1 MSATIVQSGTYL
13 LEIGTGNIINQFT
26 LNSATLGVLDVN
38 QLEGEDEFADI
49 TAYADTIDYRRG
61 RQRVVDQQ
69 NQAGLLNFRMADNVA
84 SGNLNP
90 LYSGSTFWSTSEGVP
105 GLAPMRPVRLSRSG
119 VYLFKGRVTSYT
131 YEYQLG
137 GLDLV
142 NVHCADN
149 QLLLG
154 QAIMPAAATTAE
166 LSGTR
171 VTAILDKT
179 SVSYP
184 ATTRS
189 IATGTVTLGAF
200 AIETDTSASS
210 YLQRVVEAEQ
220 GRLFVSRSGVL
231 TFQNRI
237 GSTLTAP
244 TVLFS
249 DAGQIPYNEVSI
261 DFDQT
266 NVVNRAAVTIEG
278 GTEQVSSNAAS
289 QARYFVQAV
298 GIADSL
304 LSTNAQASTLA
315 DYLLVPLPQPRYSR
329 LGTSFALLTDA
340 QRTTVAALE
349 IGDTIQ
355 VTKAMLAGG
364 SITQVLAIEGIDAT
378 ITVSGGHSVTLY
390 TSPQVVLSTF
400 ILDDPA
406 YGILSTTN
414 ALG

>member
-1 MSATIVQSGTYL
+1 M
-13 LEIGTGNIINQFT
+13 GTGNLLNVFT
-26 LNSATLGVLDVN
+26 LNSATLGVLDSDI
-38 QLEGEDEFADI
+38 LEGEPEFADI
-49 TAYADTIDYRRG
+49 TSYADTITYRRG

-84 SGNLNP
+84 GGNLNP

-137 GLDLV
+137 GLDEV
-142 NVHCADN
+142 NVHCSDD

-154 QAIMPAAATTAE
+154 QAVLPAAATSAQ
-166 LSGTR
+166 LSGAR
-171 VTAILDKT
+171 VTAILDNAA
-179 SVSYP
+179 VAYP
-184 ATTRS
+184 TTRS
-189 IATGTVTLGAF
+189 IATGTVTLGAY
-200 AIETDTSASS
+200 AIGTDTSASS

-237 GSTLTAP
+237 GSTLAAP
-244 TVLFS
+244 TATFS
-249 DAGQIPYNEVSI
+249 DAGDIPYNEVSI

-278 GTEQVSSNAAS
+278 GIEQVSANAAS
-289 QARYFVQAV
+289 QATYFVQAV
-298 GIADSL
+298 GISDSL
-304 LSTNAQASTLA
+304 LSTNAQALTLA
-315 DYLLVPLPQPRYSR
+315 DYLLEPYPQPRYSQ
-329 LGTSFALLTDA
+329 LGTSFALLTDP

-364 SITQVLAIEGIDAT
+364 SITQTLAIEGIDAT
-378 ITVSGGHSVTLY
+378 ITVSGGHAVTLY
-390 TSPQVVLSTF
+390 TSPQVVLNF
-400 ILDDPA
+400 LILDDPA

-414 ALG
+414 ALS

>member
-1 MSATIVQSGTYL
+1 MSATIVQSGSYL
-13 LEIGTGNIINQFT
+13 LEIGTGNLLNVFT
-26 LNSATLGVLDVN
+26 LNSATLGVLDSDI
-38 QLEGEDEFADI
+38 LEGEPEFADI
-49 TAYADTIDYRRG
+49 TSYADTITFRRG

-84 SGNLNP
+84 GGNLNP

-137 GLDLV
+137 GLDEV
-142 NVHCADN
+142 NVHCSDD

-154 QAIMPAAATTAE
+154 QAVLPAAATLSQ
-166 LSGTR
+166 LSGAR
-171 VTAILDKT
+171 VTAILDNAA
-179 SVSYP
+179 VAYP
-184 ATTRS
+184 TTRS
-189 IATGTVTLGAF
+189 IATGTVTLGAY
-200 AIETDTSASS
+200 AIGTDTSASS

-237 GSTLTAP
+237 GSTLAAP
-244 TVLFS
+244 TAIFS
-249 DAGQIPYNEVSI
+249 DAGDIPYNEVSI

-278 GTEQVSSNAAS
+278 GIEQVSANAAS
-289 QARYFVQAV
+289 QVTYFVQAV
-298 GIADSL
+298 GISDSL
-304 LSTNAQASTLA
+304 LSTDAQALTLA
-315 DYLLVPLPQPRYSR
+315 TYLLEPYPQPRYSR
-329 LGTSFALLTDA
+329 LGTSFALLTDP

-364 SITQVLAIEGIDAT
+364 SITQTLAIEGIDAT
-378 ITVSGGHSVTLY
+378 ITVSGGHAVTLY
-390 TSPQVVLSTF
+390 TSPQVVLNF
-400 ILDDPA
+400 LILDDPA

-414 ALG
+414 ALT

>member
-1 MSATIVQSGTYL
+1 MSATIVQSGSYL
-13 LEIGTGNIINQFT
+13 LEMGTGNLLNVFT
-26 LNSATLGVLDVN
+26 LNSATLGVLDSDI
-38 QLEGEDEFADI
+38 LEGEPEFADI
-49 TAYADTIDYRRG
+49 TSYADTITYRRG

-84 SGNLNP
+84 GGNLNP

-137 GLDLV
+137 GLDEV
-142 NVHCADN
+142 NVHCSDD

-154 QAIMPAAATTAE
+154 QAVLPAGATSSQ
-166 LSGTR
+166 LSGAR
-171 VTAILDKT
+171 VSAILDNAA
-179 SVSYP
+179 VAYP
-184 ATTRS
+184 TTRS
-189 IATGTVTLGAF
+189 IATGTVTLGAY
-200 AIETDTSASS
+200 AIGTDTSASS

-237 GSTLTAP
+237 GSTLAAP
-244 TVLFS
+244 TATFS

-278 GTEQVSSNAAS
+278 GTEQVDANAAS
-289 QARYFVQAV
+289 QVTYFVQAV
-298 GIADSL
+298 GISDSL
-304 LSTNAQASTLA
+304 LSTNAQALTLA
-315 DYLLVPLPQPRYSR
+315 TYLLEPYPQPRYSQ
-329 LGTSFALLTDA
+329 LGTSFALLTDP

-364 SITQVLAIEGIDAT
+364 SITQTLAIEGIDAT

-390 TSPQVVLSTF
+390 TSPQVVLNF
-400 ILDDPA
+400 LILDDPA

-414 ALG
+414 ALS

>member
-13 LEIGTGNIINQFT
+13 LEIGTGNIVNQFT
-26 LNSATLGVLDVN
+26 LNSATLGILDTSI
-38 QLEGEDEFADI
+38 LEGEPEFADI
-49 TAYADTIDYRRG
+49 TAYADSIDYRRG

-84 SGNLNP
+84 GGNLNP

-142 NVHCADN
+142 NVHCSDD

-154 QAIMPAAATTAE
+154 QAILPAAATSSQ
-166 LSGTR
+166 LSGAR
-171 VTAILDKT
+171 VTAILDNAA
-179 SVSYP
+179 VAYP
-184 ATTRS
+184 TTRS
-189 IATGTVTLGAF
+189 ISAGTVTVGAF
-200 AIETDTSASS
+200 AIEADTSASS

-231 TFQNRI
+231 TFQDRI
-237 GSTLTAP
+237 GSTLAAATA
-244 TVLFS
+244 VFS

-261 DFDQT
+261 EFDQT

-278 GTEQVSSNAAS
+278 GTEQIAADAPS
-289 QARYFVQAV
+289 QALYFVQAV

-304 LSTNAQASTLA
+304 LSTDGQASTLA
-315 DYLLVPLPQPRYSR
+315 DYLLEPYPQPRYSR
-329 LGTSFALLTDA
+329 LGTTFSLLSDA

-364 SITQVLAIEGIDAT
+364 SITQTLAIEGIDAT
-378 ITVSGGHSVTLY
+378 ITVSGGHSVTFY

-400 ILDDPA
+400 ILNDPA

>member
-13 LEIGTGNIINQFT
+13 LEIGTGNIINKFT

-38 QLEGEDEFADI
+38 KLEGEDEFADI

-200 AIETDTSASS
+200 AITTDTSASA

-315 DYLLVPLPQPRYSR
+315 DYLLVPYPQPRYSR

>member
-1 MSATIVQSGTYL
+1 MSATIVQSGSYL
-13 LEIGTGNIINQFT
+13 LEMGTGNLLNVFT
-26 LNSATLGVLDVN
+26 LNSATLGVLDSDI
-38 QLEGEDEFADI
+38 LEGEPEFADI
-49 TAYADTIDYRRG
+49 TSYADTIAYRRG

-84 SGNLNP
+84 GGNLNP
-90 LYSGSTFWSTSEGVP
+90 LYSGSTFWSTNEGVP

-137 GLDLV
+137 GLDEV
-142 NVHCADN
+142 NVHCSDD

-154 QAIMPAAATTAE
+154 QAVLPAAATSSQ
-166 LSGTR
+166 LSGAR
-171 VTAILDKT
+171 VTAILDNAA
-179 SVSYP
+179 VAYP
-184 ATTRS
+184 TTRS
-189 IATGTVTLGAF
+189 IATGTVTLGAY
-200 AIETDTSASS
+200 AIGTDTSASS

-237 GSTLTAP
+237 GSTLAAP
-244 TVLFS
+244 TAIFS
-249 DAGQIPYNEVSI
+249 DAGNIPYNEVSI

-278 GTEQVSSNAAS
+278 GTEQVSANAAS
-289 QARYFVQAV
+289 QVTYFVQAV
-298 GIADSL
+298 GISDSL
-304 LSTNAQASTLA
+304 LSTNAQALTLA
-315 DYLLVPLPQPRYSR
+315 TYLLEPYPQPRYSR
-329 LGTSFALLTDA
+329 LGTSFALLTDP

-364 SITQVLAIEGIDAT
+364 SITQTLAIEGIDAT
-378 ITVSGGHSVTLY
+378 ITVSGGHAVTLY
-390 TSPQVVLSTF
+390 TSPQVVLNF
-400 ILDDPA
+400 LILDDPA

-414 ALG
+414 ALS

>member
-13 LEIGTGNIINQFT
+13 LEIGTGNIVNKFT
-26 LNSATLGVLDVN
+26 LNSATLGILDTSI
-38 QLEGEDEFADI
+38 LEGEPEFADI
-49 TAYADTIDYRRG
+49 TAYADSIDYRRG

-142 NVHCADN
+142 NVHCSDD

-154 QAIMPAAATTAE
+154 QAILPATATSAQ
-166 LSGTR
+166 LSGAR
-171 VTAILDKT
+171 VTAILDNT
-179 SVSYP
+179 AVAYPDTRSVS
-184 ATTRS
+184 A
-189 IATGTVTLGAF
+189 GTVTVGAF
-200 AIETDTSASS
+200 AIAAETSASS

-231 TFQNRI
+231 TFQDRI
-237 GSTLTAP
+237 GTTLAAP
-244 TVLFS
+244 TAVFS

-261 DFDQT
+261 EFDQT

-278 GTEQVSSNAAS
+278 GTEQVAADAAS
-289 QARYFVQAV
+289 QALYFVQAV
-298 GIADSL
+298 GIGDSL
-304 LSTNAQASTLA
+304 LSTDGQALTLA
-315 DYLLVPLPQPRYSR
+315 DYLLEPYPQPRYSR
-329 LGTSFALLTDA
+329 LGTTFSLLNDA

>member
-1 MSATIVQSGTYL
+1 MSATIVQSGSYL
-13 LEIGTGNIINQFT
+13 LEIGTGNFLNVFT
-26 LNSATLGVLDVN
+26 LNSATLGVLDSDI
-38 QLEGEDEFADI
+38 LEGEPEFADI
-49 TAYADTIDYRRG
+49 TAYADTITYRRG

-84 SGNLNP
+84 GGNLNP

-137 GLDLV
+137 GLDEV
-142 NVHCADN
+142 NVHCSDD

-154 QAIMPAAATTAE
+154 QAVLPEAATSSQ
-166 LSGTR
+166 LSGAR
-171 VTAILDKT
+171 VTAILDNAA
-179 SVSYP
+179 VAYP
-184 ATTRS
+184 TTRS
-189 IATGTVTLGAF
+189 IATGTVTLGAY
-200 AIETDTSASS
+200 AIDTDTSASS

-237 GSTLTAP
+237 GSTLAAP
-244 TVLFS
+244 TAIFS
-249 DAGQIPYNEVSI
+249 DAGDIPYNEVSI

-289 QARYFVQAV
+289 QVTYFVQAV
-298 GIADSL
+298 GISDSL
-304 LSTNAQASTLA
+304 LSTDAQALTLA
-315 DYLLVPLPQPRYSR
+315 DYLLEPYPQPRYSR
-329 LGTSFALLTDA
+329 LGTSFALLTDP

-364 SITQVLAIEGIDAT
+364 SITQTLAIEGIDAT
-378 ITVSGGHSVTLY
+378 ITVSGGHAVTLY
-390 TSPQVVLSTF
+390 TSPQVVLNF
-400 ILDDPA
+400 LILNDPA

-414 ALG
+414 ALS

>member
-1 MSATIVQSGTYL
+1 MASTIVQSGSYL
-13 LEIGTGNIINQFT
+13 LEIGTGNLLNVFT
-26 LNSATLGVLDVN
+26 LNSATLGVLDSDI
-38 QLEGEDEFADI
+38 LEGEPEFGDI
-49 TAYADTIDYRRG
+49 TAYADTITYRRG

-69 NQAGLLNFRMADNVA
+69 NQAGLLSFRMADNVA
-84 SGNLNP
+84 GGNLNP
-90 LYSGSTFWSTSEGVP
+90 LYSGSTFWSATEGVP

-119 VYLFKGRVTSYT
+119 VYLFKGRVTSYS

-137 GLDLV
+137 GLDEV
-142 NVHCADN
+142 NVHCSDD

-154 QAIMPAAATTAE
+154 QAVLPAASTSSQ
-166 LSGTR
+166 LSGAR
-171 VTAILDKT
+171 VTAILDNA
-179 SVSYP
+179 VVAYP
-184 ATTRS
+184 TTRS

-200 AIETDTSASS
+200 AIDTDTSASS

-237 GSTLTAP
+237 GSTLAAP
-244 TVLFS
+244 TAIFS
-249 DAGQIPYNEVSI
+249 DAGSIPYNEVSI

-278 GTEQVSSNAAS
+278 GIEQVSSNAAS
-289 QARYFVQAV
+289 QATYFVQAV
-298 GIADSL
+298 GISDSL
-304 LSTNAQASTLA
+304 LSTNAQALALA
-315 DYLLVPLPQPRYSR
+315 DYLLEPSPQPRYSR
-329 LGTSFALLTDA
+329 LGTSFALLTDP

-364 SITQVLAIEGIDAT
+364 SITQTLAIEGIDAT
-378 ITVSGGHSVTLY
+378 ITVSGGHAVTLY
-390 TSPQVVLSTF
+390 TSPQVVLNF
-400 ILDDPA
+400 LILDDLA

-414 ALG
+414 ALS